1 VGTAPGTG
9 EKRGPTG
16 VNRTAEEP
24 DQTVN
29 VDLCCVPAVHEADH
43 KVPAV
48 RGSSGRLVVERPVGD
63 TPEQTWPGR
72 IFDDPE
78 VAYADAMRAFVATAP
93 APARPRAPAGA
104 PDLQESPDRGRA
116 PREVRRA
123 GRAQEATL
131 RAQRRQVR
139 AQRTAD
145 AAAWRAPRAE
155 QRTAPV
161 PPCGAPPRL
170 QPPASPAPS
179 APDTPHARAALGQQ
193 QRTQRRAVRA
203 QRHQEDALWRQQRH
217 SLRAQLPVPLLT
229 AWIAILVI
237 TDNCTRRCLGVP
249 LFVAG
254 PKITAEIVVA
264 ALRVLLPPELQFLI
278 ADRGVHFTAQVFA
291 HLAAEQ
297 HFLHVLI
304 ARHRPASNGIAER
317 FVRTLKEWLADKT
330 WDSAADLGALLA
342 RFLAEYN
349 ARPHQGLAIPGLS
362 PTEFAQR
369 IWLL

>member
-9 EKRGPTG
+9 EKRGPSG
-16 VNRTAEEP
+16 VNRTADEP

-29 VDLCCVPAVHEADH
+29 VDLCFVPAVHAADH
-43 KVPAV
+43 KLPAV
-48 RGSSGRLVVERPVGD
+48 SGSSGRLVVERLGED
-63 TPEQTWPGR
+63 TPAQTWPGR
-72 IFDDPE
+72 IFDDPA
-78 VAYADAMRAFVATAP
+78 VAYAEAMRAFVAASP
-93 APARPRAPAGA
+93 APARPPAPAGA
-104 PDLQESPDRGRA
+104 PDLLEGPDQGRA

-123 GRAQEATL
+123 VRAQEATL

-139 AQRTAD
+139 QQRTAD
-145 AAAWRAPRAE
+145 DVAWRAQRAE

-161 PPCGAPPRL
+161 PPCAAPPRL
-170 QPPASPAPS
+170 KPPAAAAPP
-179 APDTPHARAALGQQ
+179 APDTPHAQAVLEQR
-193 QRTQRRAVRA
+193 QRTHRRAVRA
-203 QRHQEDALWRQQRH
+203 QRQQEDALWRQQRQ
-217 SLRAQLPVPLLT
+217 SLRAQLPLPLIT
-229 AWIAILVI
+229 AWIAVLVL

-264 ALRVLLPPELQFLI
+264 ALRVLLPPDLQFLI
-278 ADRGVHFTAQVFA
+278 SDRGVHFTAQVFA
-291 HLAAEQ
+291 QLAAEQ

-304 ARHRPASNGIAER
+304 ARHRPESNGIAER

-330 WDSAADLGALLA
+330 WDSADELGALLA
-342 RFLAEYN
+342 LFLAEYN

-362 PTEFAQR
+362 PTEFARR